1 VVCQVILVLSIWE
14 GSVALL
20 LWDLST
26 CMVFLGAVSSPDL
39 GLEISS
45 EFLTRPFRDTI
56 FRSLTSQSGP
66 CTSYSLLWYY
76 RVDTGSCDRFWYG
89 GCGGNANRFNS
100 EQDCIRVCIDR
111 STWGQPEFTV
121 CLEDRDTGPCHSFTL
136 KWFFN
141 KTQPARCTPFW
152 YGGCEG
158 NRNRFETRELCESTC
173 LGEAHGIFCHAVRL
187 SCSPSSATEQPD
199 TLMHRAH
206 VTWKLWL
213 LICNELNL
221 PQHTH
226 PRPRLQPASLHS
238 ILLAVAGAPFISA
251 PC

>member
-1 VVCQVILVLSIWE
+1 MGPGRREAEEGGEGGGWEDAGVSAFLTLYTVDCFNRVSKPGALPQDGMEATTISPSEVRGVVDGDDPC
-14 GSVALL
+14 
-20 LWDLST
+20 
-26 CMVFLGAVSSPDL
+26 FLGKN
-39 GLEISS
+39 
-45 EFLTRPFRDTI
+45 
-56 FRSLTSQSGP
+56 SGVK

-111 STWGQPEFTV
+111 STWGTV

-173 LGEAHGIFCHAVRL
+173 LPLAGQMLLLLQQSAGESLQADDESRIG
-187 SCSPSSATEQPD
+187 
-199 TLMHRAH
+199 
-206 VTWKLWL
+206 TWKNAQ
-213 LICNELNL
+213 ICWRQIFEIAV
-221 PQHTH
+221 H
-226 PRPRLQPASLHS
+226 PT
-238 ILLAVAGAPFISA
+238 APIK
-251 PC
+251 PLK

>member
-1 VVCQVILVLSIWE
+1 SVCIPYSLHTLFLEGGEGVRLVSTPAAVPQDEMEATTISPSEVRGVVDGEDPC
-14 GSVALL
+14 
-20 LWDLST
+20 
-26 CMVFLGAVSSPDL
+26 FLAKD
-39 GLEISS
+39 
-45 EFLTRPFRDTI
+45 
-56 FRSLTSQSGP
+56 SGVK

-100 EQDCIRVCIDR
+100 EQDCSWARIAVD
-111 STWGQPEFTV
+111 SGKPV
-121 CLEDRDTGPCHSFTL
+121 CLEDSDAGSCYSFVL

-158 NRNRFETRELCESTC
+158 NRNRFETRELCESIC
-173 LGEAHGIFCHAVRL
+173 LPLEAPGVSCHAVRL
-187 SCSPSSATEQPD
+187 SCCPSSATELPA

-221 PQHTH
+221 PPHT
-226 PRPRLQPASLHS
+226 PAPGCSQTVCIVFCLLSLGLPS
-238 ILLAVAGAPFISA
+238 DLLLAHLLPM
-251 PC
+251 

>member
-1 VVCQVILVLSIWE
+1 S
-14 GSVALL
+14 A
-20 LWDLST
+20 
-26 CMVFLGAVSSPDL
+26 
-39 GLEISS
+39 
-45 EFLTRPFRDTI
+45 FLTLFDCFNRVSTPAAVPQDEMEATTI
-56 FRSLTSQSGP
+56 SPSEVRGVVDGEDPCFLAKDSGVK

-100 EQDCIRVCIDR
+100 EQDCIRVCIDQR
-111 STWGQPEFTV
+111 TCIPTTSGEGNDDAGS
-121 CLEDRDTGPCHSFTL
+121 CYSFVL

-158 NRNRFETRELCESTC
+158 NRNRFETRELCESIC
-173 LGEAHGIFCHAVRL
+173 LPLAGQML
-187 SCSPSSATEQPD
+187 LQ
-199 TLMHRAH
+199 AH

-221 PQHTH
+221 PPHT
-226 PRPRLQPASLHS
+226 PAPGCSQTVCIVFCLLSLGLPS
-238 ILLAVAGAPFISA
+238 DLLLAHLLPM
-251 PC
+251 